1 MNVKS
6 VNFVGSLYIG
16 ISQCTVK
23 KIFKKINHKVSGCW
37 ERIQFWNL
45 FIAVTSKQH
54 TVVTIQDVGMVCQF
68 LGRHAT
74 QLHLM

>member
-23 KIFKKINHKVSGCW
+23 KIFKKINHKVSGC
-37 ERIQFWNL
+37 
-45 FIAVTSKQH
+45 
-54 TVVTIQDVGMVCQF
+54 
-68 LGRHAT
+68 
-74 QLHLM
+74 